1 MKEREEEACET
12 ELVQNPA
19 TLGDGVTI
27 SSLATLTIQNK
38 FGSHCM
44 SDFAFLSY
52 SWRTI

>member
-12 ELVQNPA
+12 ELVKNPA
-19 TLGDGVTI
+19 ILGGGVTI